1 MRAVL
6 PHTALRSVVLPLSG
20 LTSQDRGSLKGKE
33 PLFDKECIFFASFHA
48 VLQRC
53 QHTVCPDTWFYPMP
67 SHMGFSGLF
76 SRLGHCR
83 RYGFRV
89 SVHSLSTFLCPFA
102 PQELPCFIATMSTLN
117 PVEPAPRP
125 LGHRRRP
132 FYSTG
137 LPASRTRPFQP
148 FRPQTPDRP
157 LTTLLH
163 TTPQRVRHPVSAGS
177 GFTIWLQARR
187 TDPAESGS
195 FVLRTGCS
203 PPVTPHPASRRRSYS
218 YLLAGACLPGG
229 DFHPSDQVR
238 LQAYSQGR
246 KPLGKR
252 EQCEPSPE
260 GAPGPFK
267 QADG

>member
-1 MRAVL
+1 
-6 PHTALRSVVLPLSG
+6 
-20 LTSQDRGSLKGKE
+20 
-33 PLFDKECIFFASFHA
+33 
-48 VLQRC
+48 
-53 QHTVCPDTWFYPMP
+53 
-67 SHMGFSGLF
+67 
-76 SRLGHCR
+76 
-83 RYGFRV
+83 
-89 SVHSLSTFLCPFA
+89 
-102 PQELPCFIATMSTLN
+102 
-117 PVEPAPRP
+117 

-246 KPLGKR
+246 KPLG
-252 EQCEPSPE
+252 QCEQPELALKGRPSLSIRSMGETGSWHDRPSRAQTLLASSFQGLPPLAINDCPF
-260 GAPGPFK
+260 GAL
-267 QADG
+267 